1 MFPTARHASYLKTP
15 QFLLDNVPCHTKSL
29 ILFKS
34 PKRNTLWL
42 QKSINHLEIAF
53 WDLSSTGSGP
63 MKVDRAPAEGDVCGG
78 RFQESCCH
86 LSRDTN
92 QAYYVPSKGL
102 PHEFTARTRPSA
114 CRTQQWNPQKFTGTF
129 FLLRKILRKLPSQ
142 IPSLQ
147 WALLLQIV
155 NTARNTGESRKESS
169 QIVKNIKPTLLSS
182 FKSWI
187 FNVSFGYIC
196 IVWKTFWSV
205 KRSNRMKHF

>member
-63 MKVDRAPAEGDVCGG
+63 MKVYRAPAEGDSSHVSGG
-78 RFQESCCH
+78 RFQESWRDTNQAYYQASLLPTKPTTKQAHCLQIVDTARTRPSFCH

-92 QAYYVPSKGL
+92 QAYYCLQSAEGSPMDLQQELDQVHVGPSNGI
-102 PHEFTARTRPSA
+102 PRNSQEH
-114 CRTQQWNPQKFTGTF
+114 F
-129 FLLRKILRKLPSQ
+129 FS
-142 IPSLQ
+142 
-147 WALLLQIV
+147 
-155 NTARNTGESRKESS
+155 
-169 QIVKNIKPTLLSS
+169 
-182 FKSWI
+182 
-187 FNVSFGYIC
+187 
-196 IVWKTFWSV
+196 
-205 KRSNRMKHF
+205 

>member
-15 QFLLDNVPCHTKSL
+15 HFLLDNVPCHTKSL

-63 MKVDRAPAEGDVCGG
+63 MKVDRAPAEGDSSHVSGG

-86 LSRDTN
+86 LRY
-92 QAYYVPSKGL
+92 QASLLLPAECRGL
-102 PHEFTARTRPSA
+102 PHGFTARTRPSA

-147 WALLLQIV
+147 WALLFRLKMRQD
-155 NTARNTGESRKESS
+155 AQESPKKSQVELSKTSS
-169 QIVKNIKPTLLSS
+169 QLFSMFHLDLFSLY
-182 FKSWI
+182 
-187 FNVSFGYIC
+187 GL
-196 IVWKTFWSV
+196 
-205 KRSNRMKHF
+205 